1 VAVVAALHAIPPQQ
15 LSDSTRFSARND
27 NTRTALPL
35 PQYAMSALFM
45 ESQEQI
51 MKIIWKSVVLGAAFM
66 GLFVGP
72 ASAQERIVANIPF
85 AFEIGHETAPAGKYE
100 LVIDGDGILE
110 LHGENV
116 NAGAFASTMPADGHD
131 PDGSTPA
138 LVFLRG
144 ETGYRLSTVWQS
156 DVEGRK
162 LASVALG
169 AHHNKAELDQSE
181 GPATVIRAIA
191 H

>member
-1 VAVVAALHAIPPQQ
+1 
-15 LSDSTRFSARND
+15 
-27 NTRTALPL
+27 
-35 PQYAMSALFM
+35 
-45 ESQEQI
+45 

-66 GLFVGP
+66 GLFVGS

-100 LVIDGDGILE
+100 LVINNGDGILE

-116 NAGAFASTMPADGHD
+116 HAGAFASTLPADGHD
-131 PDGSTPA
+131 PDGSMPA

-144 ETGYRLSTVWQS
+144 ETGYRLATVWES
-156 DVEGRK
+156 GTEGRE
-162 LASVALG
+162 LASVAFG
-169 AHHNKAELDQSE
+169 AHHNKAALDQSE